1 MPQCG
6 PEADPLTDK
15 ALCPWWSLPC
25 DVVGLKWGRVPP
37 ARWRALPAEVWVLVV
52 ARTVN
57 RLGAFTLPFLT
68 VVLVDDFGTPVAT
81 PA

>member
-1 MPQCG
+1 M
-6 PEADPLTDK
+6 
-15 ALCPWWSLPC
+15 
-25 DVVGLKWGRVPP
+25 
-37 ARWRALPAEVWVLVV
+37 LVV

-81 PA
+81 AGLIVALFGAATIPSRIIGAGHYCMGHADTLVTTHVPGLMMCA